1 MEFRVQAMQPG
12 AADLSMNPADYVEG
26 KKAMIPLPGFTAAE
40 LANAKERT
48 FSFNRG
54 GDVKPWTISVDGGQ
68 SYNATSPS
76 TNGGSFQEGV
86 FSRVSTSTDGTG
98 LDGRPN
104 PVEIWHI
111 RNGGQGWSHPVHI
124 HFEEGQIL
132 QRGGVAP
139 PLWEKGAR
147 KDMYRIGP
155 LPDTTDSVDVAIRV
169 REFLGTYVE
178 HCHNTTHEDNAMLLR
193 WDSRNPG
200 QTVYVQS
207 PWPTWDGVTYIATN
221 TSDVPTYETGK
232 LTNFLAQVVAPT
244 AASDTA
250 SVTASSAVTIPVLN
264 NDTCIGGCD
273 PASVLIGTAP
283 RNGTAV
289 PNAATGTVTYTSNGA
304 TGSDSFT
311 YTMRD
316 TTTGAHVSNPATV
329 TVTVAQGTPPPP
341 AAPFAANDTATTT
354 QNTVVGIDLIANDT
368 NCASGCTVAIV
379 SSPLHGTAGA
389 NDPAAGRV
397 KYTPAVGFTG
407 ADSFTY
413 TATNAGG
420 TSATATVNV
429 TVNASAVTDVVNI
442 LQATLSAA
450 GRLNTNGTVTALNN
464 AFAASVDVNSF
475 GSNGSACTG
484 LHLGTANVNR
494 RTGAWSFSA
503 RNVAPTTGVCVQSSN
518 GGLQSKSF

>member
-1 MEFRVQAMQPG
+1 
-12 AADLSMNPADYVEG
+12 
-26 KKAMIPLPGFTAAE
+26 
-40 LANAKERT
+40 
-48 FSFNRG
+48 
-54 GDVKPWTISVDGGQ
+54 
-68 SYNATSPS
+68 
-76 TNGGSFQEGV
+76 
-86 FSRVSTSTDGTG
+86 
-98 LDGRPN
+98 
-104 PVEIWHI
+104 
-111 RNGGQGWSHPVHI
+111 
-124 HFEEGQIL
+124 
-132 QRGGVAP
+132 
-139 PLWEKGAR
+139 
-147 KDMYRIGP
+147 MYRIGP

-244 AASDTA
+244 AANDTA

-264 NDTCIGGCD
+264 NDTCVGGCD

-283 RNGTAV
+283 ANGTAV
-289 PNAATGTVTYTSNGA
+289 PNTTTGTVTYTPTGSF

-316 TTTGAHVSNPATV
+316 TVTGGHVSNPATV
-329 TVTVAQGTPPPP
+329 TVAVGPATTPP

-354 QNTVVGIDLIANDT
+354 QNTVVGINVIANDT
-368 NCASGCTVAIV
+368 NCSSGCTVAIG
-379 SSPLHGTAGA
+379 SSPLHGTAVA
-389 NDPAAGRV
+389 NNPAAGQV
-397 KYTPAVGFTG
+397 TYTPAVGFTG
-407 ADSFTY
+407 SDSFTY

-429 TVNASAVTDVVNI
+429 TVSASAVTDVLTI
-442 LQATLSAA
+442 SQATLNRN
-450 GRLNTNGTVTALNN
+450 GRLNTSGTVSALNN

-503 RNVAPTTGVCVQSSN
+503 RNVAPTSGVCVQSSN
-518 GGLQSKSF
+518 GGLQSRSF